1 MMVFY
6 DFLFLC
12 LQNMRICFTNS
23 FSANSLLGSDILI
36 IFASRNLNVMTMIGS
51 INVSDVY
58 MDILGSLPNEDKI
71 DLISRLVKSM
81 KKAVVPTK
89 KNKDPF
95 ASFSSDWGGE
105 MSTEDYADML
115 RSENVESMRSVET
128 W

>member
-1 MMVFY
+1 
-6 DFLFLC
+6 
-12 LQNMRICFTNS
+12 
-23 FSANSLLGSDILI
+23 
-36 IFASRNLNVMTMIGS
+36 MIGS

-95 ASFSSDWGGE
+95 ACFSSDWGGE